1 MNYYAR
7 YQAKGRV
14 LLFLLVILLIC
25 IFFFSINIPFSL
37 MWWFKSVWSL
47 ATRTDFQETVIIL
60 EPNIPPDFSG
70 TWKMRR
76 HGMLRK
82 EIEVRDGIRHGRY
95 ISWDDKGKKREEG
108 FYKNGKKDGKFIL
121 WYPNGRKWREW
132 SCIDGKEHGNVTV
145 WDFDGTL
152 IETTWRYRNWLV
164 IALASHAMDMPP
176 TFSGTFRWQRKNG
189 SWYEDIEVKR
199 SWIQE
204 VEVEEG
210 VLHGRFVAWHDEKTK
225 ASEGSFKNGK
235 PHGKLTLWYSNGR
248 KRDET
253 LYKDGVE
260 HGKATEW
267 DFYGNVLSVSF
278 FYEGESVTK
287 EKFEQLTS
295 QAENNK

>member
-1 MNYYAR
+1 
-7 YQAKGRV
+7 
-14 LLFLLVILLIC
+14 
-25 IFFFSINIPFSL
+25 
-37 MWWFKSVWSL
+37 
-47 ATRTDFQETVIIL
+47 
-60 EPNIPPDFSG
+60 
-70 TWKMRR
+70 
-76 HGMLRK
+76 MLRK
-82 EIEVRDGIRHGRY
+82 EIEVRDGVRHGRY

-152 IETTWRYRNWLV
+152 IETTWKYRNWLV

-176 TFSGTFRWQRKNG
+176 TFSGTFRWQRKDGN
-189 SWYEDIEVKR
+189 WREEKEVKR
-199 SWIQE
+199 GWRQE

-210 VLHGRFVAWHDEKTK
+210 VPHGRFVAWHDEKTK